1 MGFMVRSPV
10 RCGAGESYP
19 GSVAAPSAPAS
30 ARLGGT
36 LADVEAPA
44 MPGRESGAGMT
55 EAEQGERA
63 PNAESRRTHL
73 QQTRVMLRPTGNPL
87 PLAFMALAIA
97 TVGFSALQLGIVA
110 PAEEHVI
117 ALAVLVLTVPLQL
130 LSSVI
135 GFGARDSIAGTGMAM
150 VSGVWAMIAVSTLLS
165 EPGSSSPALGILL
178 QVAALAL
185 LVPVSASRGKVLAS
199 MVLVGSAVRFSVT
212 GISHLSSA
220 PAWEV
225 AAGILGM
232 LLGALALYAAL
243 GFELEE
249 SAHPVQLPLT
259 RRKAG
264 LEPFR
269 DSLEEQVDQIA
280 SEAGVRRQ
288 L

>member
-1 MGFMVRSPV
+1 M
-10 RCGAGESYP
+10 AE
-19 GSVAAPSAPAS
+19 AA
-30 ARLGGT
+30 
-36 LADVEAPA
+36 
-44 MPGRESGAGMT
+44 
-55 EAEQGERA
+55 QGERA
-63 PNAESRRTHL
+63 SDAESARTHL
-73 QQTRVMLRPTGNPL
+73 QQTRIMLRPTGNPL
-87 PLAFMALAIA
+87 PLAFMALAVA

-110 PAEEHVI
+110 PAEEHLI

-135 GFGARDSIAGTGMAM
+135 GFGARDPIAGTGMAM

-165 EPGSSSPALGILL
+165 PPGSSSPALGILL
-178 QVAALAL
+178 QVAAVAL
-185 LVPVSASRGKVLAS
+185 LVPVAASRGKVLAS
-199 MVLVGSAVRFSVT
+199 VVLVGSAIRFSVT
-212 GISHLSSA
+212 GISHLSST

-259 RRKAG
+259 RRQAG

-269 DSLEEQVDQIA
+269 DSLEEQVEQIA

>member
-1 MGFMVRSPV
+1 
-10 RCGAGESYP
+10 
-19 GSVAAPSAPAS
+19 
-30 ARLGGT
+30 
-36 LADVEAPA
+36 
-44 MPGRESGAGMT
+44 MT
-55 EAEQGERA
+55 EAGQGERA
-63 PNAESRRTHL
+63 PDAGSARTHL
-73 QQTRVMLRPTGNPL
+73 QQTRIMLRPTGNPL
-87 PLAFMALAIA
+87 PLAFMALAVA

-110 PAEEHVI
+110 PAEEHLI

-135 GFGARDSIAGTGMAM
+135 GFGARDPIAGTGMAM

-165 EPGSSSPALGILL
+165 APGTSSPALGILL

-185 LVPVSASRGKVLAS
+185 LVPVSASRGKLLAS

-269 DSLEEQVDQIA
+269 DDLEEQVEQIA